1 MTEYDLIFTW
11 SETTGHLWAM
21 IQFWVS
27 ISFGLIVVA
36 HIAAHKLNIVLVST
50 MILLY
55 SFVSIFIGSLIV
67 ADGNILQ
74 AVYFDAARLIET
86 KETTS
91 ATIAALA
98 NYQTKEQFGGFFI
111 SIALPV
117 TFISTIAYF
126 IYSYKKSR

>member
-1 MTEYDLIFTW
+1 MNEYNLLFAW
-11 SETTGHLWAM
+11 SETTGHLWSI

-55 SFVSIFIGSLIV
+55 SLVSLFIGSLIV

-74 AVYFDAARLIET
+74 AVYRDAASLIET
-86 KETTS
+86 KEQAS
-91 ATIAALA
+91 ATISALA
-98 NYQTKEQFGGFFI
+98 NYQNNGQFGGYFI
-111 SIALPV
+111 VIALPL
-117 TFISTIAYF
+117 TFLSTIAYLV
-126 IYSYKKSR
+126 YSFKNSS